1 MNNRI
6 LGVLV
11 FSVFFLSL
19 PAVHSQEIF
28 RVKEGVYSTN
38 SITTTMRNISGNK
51 VNIESASTLW
61 GKLSIATSA
70 KNEIKI
76 TYYKTAKTDSKSTA
90 IDYIDLIAVEL
101 HKVAGGVR
109 LQMRASNPA
118 PWSGTNES
126 AWVEAELTVPEHTS
140 LDIDAQ
146 YFRIDANGPFSEVIV
161 APSLERIDIA
171 DVTGRLDVQTANQRV
186 SIADITGDIS
196 VSTSHAAL
204 DAYNIVSD
212 DKQAVFRNEYG
223 DITIDGFIGELN
235 VKTSYGRIDI
245 SGYQPLRK
253 RNIIRG
259 QYGPVS
265 VDINRITDAQVVIA
279 NRFEDIDLGL
289 PADISAMLTLAV
301 SEDSKI
307 EVSNLLFQTDL
318 VEQNRLSLIAGSG
331 DATIRGTIRGKGN
344 IYVRGMENK

>member
-1 MNNRI
+1 MKNRI
-6 LGVLV
+6 LSVIVFVLFV
-11 FSVFFLSL
+11 ISLS
-19 PAVHSQEIF
+19 AVHSQEIF

-38 SITTTMRNISGNK
+38 SITTTMQNISGNK
-51 VNIESASTLW
+51 ISIESASTLW
-61 GKLSIATSA
+61 GKLSIVTSE
-70 KNEIKI
+70 KKEITI
-76 TYYKTAKTDSKSTA
+76 TYYKKAKTDSKSTA

-118 PWSGTNES
+118 PWSGTSES
-126 AWVEAELTVPEHTS
+126 AWVEAELTVPERTS

-146 YFRIDANGPFSEVIV
+146 FFRIEADGPFSEVTV

-171 DVTGRLDVQTANQRV
+171 DVNGRLDVQTANQQV

-196 VSTSHAAL
+196 VVTSHASL
-204 DAYNIVSD
+204 EAYNIVSD

-223 DITIDGFIGELN
+223 DITIDGFVGELN
-235 VKTSYGRIDI
+235 VKTSYGRVDI
-245 SGYQPLRK
+245 SDYQPLKK

-259 QYGPVS
+259 QYGPIN
-265 VDINRITDAQVVIA
+265 VDISHITDAQVVIA
-279 NRFEDIDLGL
+279 NRLEDIDLGL
-289 PADISAMLTLAV
+289 PRDISAMLTLAV

-318 VEQNRLSLIAGSG
+318 VEQNRLSLITGSG

-344 IYVRGMENK
+344 IYVRGLDNK